1 MIGKCQRLT
10 VIINITLTISDI
22 KRIIYMNMISIKYRI
37 NEKSLIDNYDDILS
51 KPIIYGVFI
60 IESDFEFY
68 LRDKCMIDDGL
79 FKLRDKCMIDD
90 GLFELFKFND
100 DLFDWF
106 FNLNKINIELMR
118 DDNKYIMLGY
128 DLDGAYIKNYILFTE
143 NDQYLKISIIECDNQ
158 DGTLKLLSKKLPDN
172 YRIINEMAPININIW
187 LEEIYKKTKQFLDD
201 ITSIYKDFDNYIYIK
216 KLNDFLK
223 VYENNV
229 KA

>member
-1 MIGKCQRLT
+1 MMGKCQWLT

-37 NEKSLIDNYDDILS
+37 NEKSLMDNYDDIFS

-68 LRDKCMIDDGL
+68 
-79 FKLRDKCMIDD
+79 LRDKCMIDD

-118 DDNKYIMLGY
+118 DNNKYIMLGY
-128 DLDGAYIKNYILFTE
+128 DLDSAYIKNYILFTKY
-143 NDQYLKISIIECDNQ
+143 NQYLKISIIECDNQ
-158 DGTLKLLSKKLPDN
+158 DGTLKLLSKKLPNN

-201 ITSIYKDFDNYIYIK
+201 ITIIYKDFDNYIYIK

>member
-1 MIGKCQRLT
+1 MGKCQRLT

-22 KRIIYMNMISIKYRI
+22 KRIIYMNMINIKYRI
-37 NEKSLIDNYDDILS
+37 NEKSLMDNYDDILS

-68 LRDKCMIDDGL
+68 
-79 FKLRDKCMIDD
+79 LRDKCMIDD

-118 DDNKYIMLGY
+118 DNNKYIILGY
-128 DLDGAYIKNYILFTE
+128 DLDSAYIKNYILFTK
-143 NDQYLKISIIECDNQ
+143 NNQYLKISIIECDNQ

-201 ITSIYKDFDNYIYIK
+201 ITSIYKDFDNYIY
-216 KLNDFLK
+216 
-223 VYENNV
+223 
-229 KA
+229 

>member
-1 MIGKCQRLT
+1 MGKCQRLT

-22 KRIIYMNMISIKYRI
+22 ERIIYMISIKYRI
-37 NEKSLIDNYDDILS
+37 NERSLMDNYDDILS

-60 IESDFEFY
+60 VESDFDFY
-68 LRDKCMIDDGL
+68 LRDKCMIDDE
-79 FKLRDKCMIDD
+79 
-90 GLFELFKFND
+90 LFELFKFND

-106 FNLNKINIELMR
+106 FNLNKINIELMK

-128 DLDGAYIKNYILFTE
+128 DLDSAYIKNYILFTK
-143 NDQYLKISIIECDNQ
+143 NNQYLKISIIECDNQ
-158 DGTLKLLSKKLPDN
+158 NGTLKLLSKKLPDN

>member
-37 NEKSLIDNYDDILS
+37 NEKSLMDNYDGILS

-68 LRDKCMIDDGL
+68 
-79 FKLRDKCMIDD
+79 LRDKCMIDD

-128 DLDGAYIKNYILFTE
+128 DLDGAYIKNYILFTK
-143 NDQYLKISIIECDNQ
+143 NNQYLKISIIECDNQ

>member
-37 NEKSLIDNYDDILS
+37 NEESLMDNYDDILS

-68 LRDKCMIDDGL
+68 
-79 FKLRDKCMIDD
+79 LRDKCMIDD

-128 DLDGAYIKNYILFTE
+128 DLDSAYIKNYILFTK
-143 NDQYLKISIIECDNQ
+143 NNQYLKISIIECDNQ

>member
-1 MIGKCQRLT
+1 MGKCQRLM

-37 NEKSLIDNYDDILS
+37 NEKSLMDNYDDILS

-68 LRDKCMIDDGL
+68 
-79 FKLRDKCMIDD
+79 LRDKCMIDD

-128 DLDGAYIKNYILFTE
+128 DLDSAYIKNYILFTK
-143 NDQYLKISIIECDNQ
+143 NNQYLKISIIECDNQ

-223 VYENNV
+223 VYENDV

>member
-1 MIGKCQRLT
+1 MMGKCQRLT

-37 NEKSLIDNYDDILS
+37 NEKSLMDNYDDILS

-68 LRDKCMIDDGL
+68 
-79 FKLRDKCMIDD
+79 LRDKCMIDD

-118 DDNKYIMLGY
+118 DNNKYIMLGY
-128 DLDGAYIKNYILFTE
+128 DLDSAYIKNYILFTK
-143 NDQYLKISIIECDNQ
+143 NNQYLKISIIECDNQ

>member
-1 MIGKCQRLT
+1 
-10 VIINITLTISDI
+10 
-22 KRIIYMNMISIKYRI
+22 MNMISIKYRI
-37 NEKSLIDNYDDILS
+37 NEESLMDNYDDILS

-68 LRDKCMIDDGL
+68 
-79 FKLRDKCMIDD
+79 LRDKCMIDD

-118 DDNKYIMLGY
+118 DNNKYIMLGY
-128 DLDGAYIKNYILFTE
+128 DLDSAYIKNYILFTK
-143 NDQYLKISIIECDNQ
+143 NNQYLKISIIECDNQ

>member
-37 NEKSLIDNYDDILS
+37 NEKSLMDNYDGILS

-68 LRDKCMIDDGL
+68 
-79 FKLRDKCMIDD
+79 LRDKCMIDD

>member
-1 MIGKCQRLT
+1 
-10 VIINITLTISDI
+10 
-22 KRIIYMNMISIKYRI
+22 MNMISIKYRI
-37 NEKSLIDNYDDILS
+37 NEESLMDNYDDILS

-68 LRDKCMIDDGL
+68 
-79 FKLRDKCMIDD
+79 LRDKCMIDD

-118 DDNKYIMLGY
+118 DNNKYIMLGY
-128 DLDGAYIKNYILFTE
+128 DLDSAYIKNYILFTE

-172 YRIINEMAPININIW
+172 YRIINEMTPININIW

>member
-1 MIGKCQRLT
+1 MGKCQRLT

-37 NEKSLIDNYDDILS
+37 NEESLMDNYDDILS

-60 IESDFEFY
+60 VESDFEFY
-68 LRDKCMIDDGL
+68 LRDKCMIDDE
-79 FKLRDKCMIDD
+79 
-90 GLFELFKFND
+90 LFELFKFND

-118 DDNKYIMLGY
+118 GNNKYIILGY
-128 DLDGAYIKNYILFTE
+128 DLDSAYIKNYILFTK
-143 NDQYLKISIIECDNQ
+143 NNQYLKISIIECDNQ
-158 DGTLKLLSKKLPDN
+158 DGTLKLLSKKLPYN

>member
-37 NEKSLIDNYDDILS
+37 NEKSLMDNYDDILS

-68 LRDKCMIDDGL
+68 
-79 FKLRDKCMIDD
+79 LRDKCMIDD

-118 DDNKYIMLGY
+118 DNNKYIMLGY
-128 DLDGAYIKNYILFTE
+128 DLDSAYIKNYILFTK
-143 NDQYLKISIIECDNQ
+143 NNQYLKISIIECDNQ

-223 VYENNV
+223 VYEIM
-229 KA
+229 

>member
-1 MIGKCQRLT
+1 
-10 VIINITLTISDI
+10 
-22 KRIIYMNMISIKYRI
+22 MISIKYRI
-37 NEKSLIDNYDDILS
+37 NERSLMDNYDDILS

-60 IESDFEFY
+60 VESDFDFY
-68 LRDKCMIDDGL
+68 LRDKCMIDDE
-79 FKLRDKCMIDD
+79 
-90 GLFELFKFND
+90 LFELFKFND

-106 FNLNKINIELMR
+106 FNLNKINIELMK

-128 DLDGAYIKNYILFTE
+128 DLDSAYIKNYILFTK
-143 NDQYLKISIIECDNQ
+143 NNQYLKISIIECDNQ

>member
-1 MIGKCQRLT
+1 MGKCQRLT

-22 KRIIYMNMISIKYRI
+22 KRIIYMISIKYRI
-37 NEKSLIDNYDDILS
+37 NERSLMDNYDDILS

-60 IESDFEFY
+60 VESDFDFY
-68 LRDKCMIDDGL
+68 LRDKCMIDDE
-79 FKLRDKCMIDD
+79 
-90 GLFELFKFND
+90 LFELFKFND

-106 FNLNKINIELMR
+106 FNLNKIDIELMK

-128 DLDGAYIKNYILFTE
+128 DLDSAYIKNYILFTK
-143 NDQYLKISIIECDNQ
+143 NNQYLKISIIECDNQ

>member
-1 MIGKCQRLT
+1 
-10 VIINITLTISDI
+10 
-22 KRIIYMNMISIKYRI
+22 MNMISIKYRI
-37 NEKSLIDNYDDILS
+37 NEESLMDNYDDILS

-68 LRDKCMIDDGL
+68 
-79 FKLRDKCMIDD
+79 LRDKCMIDD

-128 DLDGAYIKNYILFTE
+128 DLDSAYIKNYILFTK
-143 NDQYLKISIIECDNQ
+143 NNQYLKISIIECDNQ

-172 YRIINEMAPININIW
+172 YRIINEMTPININIW

>member
-1 MIGKCQRLT
+1 MGKCQRLT
-10 VIINITLTISDI
+10 VIINITLTIFDI

-37 NEKSLIDNYDDILS
+37 NEESLMDNYDDILS

-68 LRDKCMIDDGL
+68 
-79 FKLRDKCMIDD
+79 LRDKCMIDD

-128 DLDGAYIKNYILFTE
+128 DLDSAYIKNYILFTK
-143 NDQYLKISIIECDNQ
+143 NNQYLKISIIECDNQ

>member
-1 MIGKCQRLT
+1 
-10 VIINITLTISDI
+10 
-22 KRIIYMNMISIKYRI
+22 MNMISIKYRI
-37 NEKSLIDNYDDILS
+37 NEESLMDNYDDILS

-60 IESDFEFY
+60 VESDFEFY
-68 LRDKCMIDDGL
+68 LRDKCMIDDE
-79 FKLRDKCMIDD
+79 
-90 GLFELFKFND
+90 LFELFKFND

-118 DDNKYIMLGY
+118 GNNKYIILGY
-128 DLDGAYIKNYILFTE
+128 DLDSAYIKNYILFTK
-143 NDQYLKISIIECDNQ
+143 NNQYLKISIIECDNQ
-158 DGTLKLLSKKLPDN
+158 DGTLKLLSKKLPYN

>member
-1 MIGKCQRLT
+1 MMGKCQRLT

-22 KRIIYMNMISIKYRI
+22 KRIIYMISIKYRI
-37 NEKSLIDNYDDILS
+37 NERSLMDNYDDILS

-60 IESDFEFY
+60 VESDFDFY
-68 LRDKCMIDDGL
+68 LRDKCMIDDE
-79 FKLRDKCMIDD
+79 
-90 GLFELFKFND
+90 LFELFKFND

-106 FNLNKINIELMR
+106 FNLNKIDIELMK

-128 DLDGAYIKNYILFTE
+128 DLDSAYIKNYILFTK
-143 NDQYLKISIIECDNQ
+143 NNQYLKISIIECDNQ

>member
-1 MIGKCQRLT
+1 
-10 VIINITLTISDI
+10 
-22 KRIIYMNMISIKYRI
+22 MNMISIKYRI
-37 NEKSLIDNYDDILS
+37 NEKSLMDNYDDILS

-68 LRDKCMIDDGL
+68 
-79 FKLRDKCMIDD
+79 LRDKCMIDD

-118 DDNKYIMLGY
+118 DNNKYIMLGY
-128 DLDGAYIKNYILFTE
+128 DLDSAYIKNYILFTK
-143 NDQYLKISIIECDNQ
+143 NNQYLKISIIECDNQ

-201 ITSIYKDFDNYIYIK
+201 ITIIYKDFDNYIYIK

-229 KA
+229 KS

>member
-37 NEKSLIDNYDDILS
+37 NEKSLMDNYDDILS

-68 LRDKCMIDDGL
+68 
-79 FKLRDKCMIDD
+79 LRDKCMIDD

-128 DLDGAYIKNYILFTE
+128 DLDSAYIKNYILFTK
-143 NDQYLKISIIECDNQ
+143 NNQYLKISIIECDNQ

-201 ITSIYKDFDNYIYIK
+201 ITIIYKDFDNYIYIK

-229 KA
+229 KS

>member
-37 NEKSLIDNYDDILS
+37 NEKSLMDNYDDILS

-68 LRDKCMIDDGL
+68 
-79 FKLRDKCMIDD
+79 LRDKCMIDD

-118 DDNKYIMLGY
+118 DNNKYIMLGY
-128 DLDGAYIKNYILFTE
+128 DLDSAYIKNYILFTK
-143 NDQYLKISIIECDNQ
+143 NNQYLKISIIECDNQ

-201 ITSIYKDFDNYIYIK
+201 ITSIYKDFDNYMYIK